1 MATIGRDEIIQALTE
16 LGALAKERGD
26 NIVMILVGGA
36 LMVLVFGER
45 ESTRDLDVLILSP
58 AESKK
63 VRDLAKI
70 IASVHGWPDDWL
82 NDAAKGFLIGL
93 SEGPVVFSAQG
104 IEVRRPGFAQLLAMK
119 LSAWR
124 DELDISDAKRI
135 LREMSGS
142 REEVWHSVAPYL
154 TPGRELKAR
163 YAFDDLWESTN
174 GET

>member
-1 MATIGRDEIIQALTE
+1 MATIGRNEIIQALTE
-16 LGALAKERGD
+16 LGALAKERGES
-26 NIVMILVGGA
+26 IEMVLVGGA

-70 IASVHGWPDDWL
+70 IAAEHGWPDDWL

-93 SEGPVVFSAQG
+93 SEGPVVFSAPS

-135 LREMSGS
+135 LRELSGS
-142 REEVWHSVAPYL
+142 REEVWHGVAPYL

-163 YAFDDLWESTN
+163 YAFDDLWEATH